1 MRRFPGRRTDATVPY
16 TFNELKKGSA
26 ATMPEVYIYAI
37 EGRTLDQK
45 RKLVKEVTEAVARNL
60 DVAED
65 AVLIQ
70 LLELSRESKAKGG
83 VLFSDRAAAAKK

>member
-1 MRRFPGRRTDATVPY
+1 V
-16 TFNELKKGSA
+16 
-26 ATMPEVYIYAI
+26 PEVYIYAI

-70 LLELSRESKAKGG
+70 LLESSREAKAKGG
-83 VLFSDRAAAAKK
+83 VLFSDRVAPAKK

>member
-1 MRRFPGRRTDATVPY
+1 
-16 TFNELKKGSA
+16 
-26 ATMPEVYIYAI
+26 MPEVYIYAI
-37 EGRTLDQK
+37 EGRSLDQK

-70 LLELSRESKAKGG
+70 ILESSREAKAKGG
-83 VLFSDRAAAAKK
+83 VLFSDRPAPAKK

>member
-1 MRRFPGRRTDATVPY
+1 
-16 TFNELKKGSA
+16 
-26 ATMPEVYIYAI
+26 MPEVYIYAL

-60 DVAED
+60 DVPEE

-70 LLELSRESKAKGG
+70 LLESSRETKAKGG
-83 VLFSDRAAAAKK
+83 VLFSDRSAPAKK

>member
-1 MRRFPGRRTDATVPY
+1 
-16 TFNELKKGSA
+16 
-26 ATMPEVYIYAI
+26 MPEVYIYAI

-70 LLELSRESKAKGG
+70 LLESSREAKAKGG
-83 VLFSDRAAAAKK
+83 VLFSDRVAPAKK

>member
-1 MRRFPGRRTDATVPY
+1 
-16 TFNELKKGSA
+16 
-26 ATMPEVYIYAI
+26 MPEVYIYAI

-70 LLELSRESKAKGG
+70 LLEFVTRGEGKRWRAFQRSRRACEAMIVGKTGADESRQRGWLSSPH
-83 VLFSDRAAAAKK
+83 

>member
-1 MRRFPGRRTDATVPY
+1 
-16 TFNELKKGSA
+16 
-26 ATMPEVYIYAI
+26 MPEVYIYAI

-70 LLELSRESKAKGG
+70 LLKSSREAKAKGG
-83 VLFSDRAAAAKK
+83 VLFSDRVAPAKK

>member
-1 MRRFPGRRTDATVPY
+1 
-16 TFNELKKGSA
+16 
-26 ATMPEVYIYAI
+26 MPEVYIYAI

-45 RKLVKEVTEAVARNL
+45 RKLVKEVTEAVARNF

-70 LLELSRESKAKGG
+70 LLESSREAKAKGG
-83 VLFSDRAAAAKK
+83 VLFSDRAGAAKK